1 MPHCIIEYSKDLEE
15 VIGSEQLM
23 TAVYHGAFSSQL
35 FASNDIKVRSL
46 SFENY
51 QCGTV
56 KSSFVHVV
64 TKILS
69 GRTLEQRIE
78 LSQEI
83 ITELK
88 AELKKLDCAATTL
101 TVEIVEIEKSSYAK
115 VLIT

>member
-15 VIGSEQLM
+15 VIGTEQLM
-23 TAVYHGAFSSQL
+23 TAVYHGALSSKL

-78 LSQEI
+78 LSQAI
-83 ITELK
+83 LT
-88 AELKKLDCAATTL
+88 ELKKLDCTATTL

-115 VLIT
+115 VLT